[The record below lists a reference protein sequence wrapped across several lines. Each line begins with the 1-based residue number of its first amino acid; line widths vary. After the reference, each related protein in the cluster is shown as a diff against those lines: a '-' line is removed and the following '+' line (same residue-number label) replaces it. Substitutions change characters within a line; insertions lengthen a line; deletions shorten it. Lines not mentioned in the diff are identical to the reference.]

1 MRARIISGGA
11 LLWMA
16 LVWCATLQ
24 AQQSPG
30 APGQYSGPNILS
42 RWSRQAGAGQPAANR
57 LSAYLHASGAYLG
70 GLTGPVSLEDSRGS
84 SSGDNSFTTLF
95 GGGLNLTHTGKRNL
109 ITLNYLGNYSRSYS
123 VSNGYNGVNQNVN
136 LNFEHQLSRR
146 WGFYTGHTAGTQS
159 NILAVSRGF
168 TQSNLF
174 DQTYSAAVEALDARL
189 KFFNSGAGFYF
200 QKSSRIAMSFDGGVF
215 SVSRNAVALASSRGE
230 RAQGE
235 FSYRLD
241 RRQSIGSYYSYSH
254 FYYPRGFGESFVHSV
269 MLSYTRRLNRS
280 WNLQASGGPYIA
292 QSERTQQIAVD
303 PYIASLTGQTTTLT
317 AFRGTSR
324 GVGVNA
330 SLNGLFRRQSV
341 FTSYRRAIDPGN
353 GITLT
358 SLSDFVNFHYSYQTT
373 RNFSTGV
380 GVYYTQLTPVLEGAE
395 RSSQFRSQG
404 GSLNMSY
411 RLHSMVYLTGN
422 VGAQNVK
429 YGGLGFSRLRKVAV
443 IGLAFSP
450 GDLPLFR

>member
-1 MRARIISGGA
+1 M
-11 LLWMA
+11 
-16 LVWCATLQ
+16 
-24 AQQSPG
+24 SPT
-30 APGQYSGPNILS
+30 PTI
-42 RWSRQAGAGQPAANR
+42 
-57 LSAYLHASGAYLG
+57 
-70 GLTGPVSLEDSRGS
+70 TVS
-84 SSGDNSFTTLF
+84 
-95 GGGLNLTHTGKRNL
+95 
-109 ITLNYLGNYSRSYS
+109 
-123 VSNGYNGVNQNVN
+123 
-136 LNFEHQLSRR
+136 
-146 WGFYTGHTAGTQS
+146 
-159 NILAVSRGF
+159 
-168 TQSNLF
+168 
-174 DQTYSAAVEALDARL
+174 
-189 KFFNSGAGFYF
+189 
-200 QKSSRIAMSFDGGVF
+200 
-215 SVSRNAVALASSRGE
+215 
-230 RAQGE
+230 
-235 FSYRLD
+235 
-241 RRQSIGSYYSYSH
+241 
-254 FYYPRGFGESFVHSV
+254 
-269 MLSYTRRLNRS
+269 
-280 WNLQASGGPYIA
+280 
-292 QSERTQQIAVD
+292 
-303 PYIASLTGQTTTLT
+303 TTTLT